1 MNIII
6 MKCNLMLSVHHSA
19 SCPVIGKSK
28 ENHCQILDF
37 DQNYFSHPR
46 IHFQFNNTE
55 HEKNEIEFLLNSNS
69 MTMQNELDSREI
81 LVCLT
86 IPVQVILYL

>member
-1 MNIII
+1 
-6 MKCNLMLSVHHSA
+6 MLSIHHSA
-19 SCPVIGKSK
+19 SCPVIGKSKPK

-55 HEKNEIEFLLNSNS
+55 HEKNEIEFFLNSNS
-69 MTMQNELDSREI
+69 MTMQIELDSREI

-86 IPVQVILYL
+86 IPVQVMLYL